1 VGYVAPPPADV
12 QVLRGQLARTLP
24 EYFVPAVVVG
34 LDALPLS
41 VNGKLDR
48 KALPEPDRHQA
59 VSAAVSATAPATV
72 SAAVPAQRGPSA
84 FARVFAEV
92 LGLAEVGEEEN
103 FFALGGDSIVSLQ
116 LVSRAKAAGL
126 AITTKDV
133 FQHPTPAA
141 LTAAL
146 TGVPAPA
153 PVAAPAPAPTE
164 GPVPLLPVVHW
175 LRERGG
181 SVRRFNQSVLLA
193 VPGGLG
199 EQPLREALAALV
211 TAHPAL
217 RTRLDDT
224 DGLWT
229 QETLPPTADPAT
241 DPATGPAADPDLLR
255 RVPAPG
261 GPTPAVLTAE
271 ADRAA
276 DALDPAAGRMLRA
289 VWFDAGDQAEGR
301 LLLTVHHLAVDGV
314 SWRILLPRLAAAHR
328 DAAAGRR
335 PALAPE
341 PVALRDWAAHLHA
354 HAQQRTRLAE
364 AAYWRTVLTGPP
376 GHLADLAADPARDT
390 TATLRTLR
398 RTLPADRTAPLLD
411 AAGTGTGVDELL
423 LAGLALGLAR
433 TRPDT
438 PPVLRIDLEGHGRGG
453 HPAHTPDLSGTVG
466 WFTTVHPVRL
476 DLTGLDPAA
485 LAPTGPDP
493 AATAEALA
501 RVKEQLR
508 AAPDKGLGHGLLRHL
523 NPQTAPLLAAAP
535 ASPVLFN
542 YRGRTDQAAPSLGGW
557 PLAPA
562 VEREAVAAGAGPD
575 PAAPVGHPLEI
586 DAVITADGAG
596 KPRLEI
602 ELCWPQAL
610 LTEDEAARIADAW
623 LAALDGFRT
632 PTPLAAAD
640 LRLVTLKQSQLDRLE
655 SKLRGRRRR

>member
-1 VGYVAPPPADV
+1 
-12 QVLRGQLARTLP
+12 P
-24 EYFVPAVVVG
+24 EYFVPAVIVG

-48 KALPEPDRHQA
+48 KALPEPDRR
-59 VSAAVSATAPATV
+59 APATV
-72 SAAVPAQRGPSA
+72 PVAVPVAVPAQRGPSA

-146 TGVPAPA
+146 TGAPAPA
-153 PVAAPAPAPTE
+153 AVTAPAPAPAPAE

-181 SVRRFNQSVLLA
+181 SVRRFNQSVLLT

-199 EQPLREALAALV
+199 EQPLRDALAALV
-211 TAHPAL
+211 AAHPAL

-229 QETLPPTADPAT
+229 QETLPPTT
-241 DPATGPAADPDLLR
+241 DPTAAPDPDLLR

-261 GPTPAVLTAE
+261 GPTPDRLTAE

-289 VWFDAGDQAEGR
+289 VWFDAGDRAEGR

-341 PVALRDWAAHLHA
+341 PVALCDWAAHLHA

-376 GHLADLAADPARDT
+376 GHLAELTTDPARDT

-433 TRPDT
+433 TRPDA

-453 HPAHTPDLSGTVG
+453 HPSHTPDLSGTVG

-476 DLTGLDPAA
+476 DLTGLDPTGLGPAG
-485 LAPTGPDP
+485 LDPT
-493 AATAEALA
+493 ATTEALA

-596 KPRLEI
+596 KPRLEV
-602 ELCWPQAL
+602 ELAWPQAL

-632 PTPLAAAD
+632 PAPLAAAD